1 MSDFWNTIP
10 ANFTNEADVEL
21 RLVVPLLKA
30 LGYEPDDIASKYPVE
45 FREGRVG
52 RRPEADFVCFNG
64 PLHTRNTSLVVI
76 EAKSPGETL
85 PNGKSQGESYAANL
99 KAPLLI
105 LTNGEQIEV
114 WQLKATQDS
123 ERVFEG
129 PISALGANRGTVEQL
144 LGKRAVV
151 DYCRT
156 FHVKTILEASSDFGR
171 YETEE
176 LRRTARYAASI
187 DRTVSRAGAARNL
200 QTGMLLTECPSGCV
214 VVAPSGYG
222 KTTLSNRL
230 LRQAIENRWRDA
242 SARLPF
248 DVPVIDLEET
258 GACMLEFMQRR
269 LSAHQPS
276 ITESVLKDRL
286 RTAGATIVCDGFD
299 RASPRFQRH
308 LCTEITN
315 LLRDYPLLQ
324 IIVFSREAARPN
336 VALPLFTLK
345 PLTAPEQRDV
355 EKIIL
360 DDGSGQFFS
369 VIGMMPPMLAALCEN
384 PLLLQLTLD
393 YWTRERAFPSRL
405 VPLFQSWLKNVL
417 KTEEADVVS
426 SIRREKSL
434 TLIADATLDGPIAGE
449 NLLTVMQ
456 QADIP
461 PVVLNELV
469 ACDAVRING
478 SAIEV
483 EHEALA
489 DYLRAKKIASESELE
504 LLERIPRLP
513 IPADSFFPV
522 LLMAQ
527 LSSHRTQS
535 ALWRRLTEA
544 GPSVYFD
551 ALRYRFDISAELN
564 KLDSAKLSE
573 EYLSELLEGIEQPLE
588 SFFGVLRETVIEQI
602 TGERGSELAVTG
614 RIHVPSSQLSYKLH
628 LRSPREAP
636 PVVVQTPSFPGIV
649 RGVSLDLSHYRLDSA
664 RLVGIALLKE
674 SIVNGAKSQAFRGGL
689 ALAGD
694 RLLGR
699 CRFLAK
705 EYDLAL
711 TPDMDLDALER
722 FLRPHQDKS
731 VIPAPSSDERFSIR
745 ELLDDLLVLRAGG
758 VTALDPWWIR
768 LGWDDKADAQS
779 EDTISRVL
787 EEQYRRTQAIYAEI
801 VRATYSAIT
810 EEMTFFPVLP
820 VRWKLTVV
828 RQAPPRNGSTIYFSW
843 SPVASWEQAGA
854 DVTFGSQAPFAGMWQ
869 LEQEVEQ
876 TRAALAALG
885 RPNANLPRYGGFTQ
899 LSDFSGWQWTGH
911 FDGATPAVHDAC
923 SLVISD
929 LERVFSSMPQRD

>member
-1 MSDFWNTIP
+1 MSDFWNNIP
-10 ANFTNEADVEL
+10 AGFTSEADVEL
-21 RLVVPLLKA
+21 RLIVPLLKE

-64 PLHTRNTSLVVI
+64 PLHTRNTSLLVI
-76 EAKSPGETL
+76 EAKAPGETL

-99 KAPLLI
+99 KVPLLV
-105 LTNGEQIEV
+105 LTNGEQIEI

-129 PISALGANRGTVEQL
+129 PVSALAANRGMVEQL
-144 LGKRAVV
+144 LAKRAIA

-156 FHVKTILEASSDFGR
+156 FHVKTILEASSDFAR

-242 SARLPF
+242 GARLPF

-258 GACMLEFMQRR
+258 GASVLEFMQRR

-276 ITESVLKDRL
+276 VTESALKDRL
-286 RTAGATIVCDGFD
+286 RTAGATIVCDEFD
-299 RASPRFQRH
+299 RASPRFRRH
-308 LCTEITN
+308 LCTEIKN

-324 IIVFSREAARPN
+324 IIVFSRDAARPD
-336 VALPLFTLK
+336 VALPLFTLN
-345 PLTAPEQRDV
+345 PLTVPEQRDV

-360 DDGSGQFFS
+360 DDGSGDFFS
-369 VIGMMPPMLAALCEN
+369 VIGMMSPTLGALCEN

-393 YWTRERAFPSRL
+393 FWKREHAFPSSL
-405 VPLFQSWLKNVL
+405 LPLFQSWLKTVL
-417 KTEEADVVS
+417 KAEEGDVVS
-426 SIRREKSL
+426 SIRREAGL

-449 NLLTVMQ
+449 HLLTLMQ

-469 ACDAVRING
+469 ACDAARMNG

-483 EHEALA
+483 HHEALA
-489 DYLRAKKIASESELE
+489 DYLRAKKIACGSEVE
-504 LLERIPRLP
+504 LLERIPTLP
-513 IPADSFFPV
+513 MAPDSFFPV

-527 LSSHRTQS
+527 LPSRRLQL
-535 ALWRRLTEA
+535 ALWKRLTEA

-551 ALRYRFDISAELN
+551 ALRYRFDVSAELD
-564 KLDSAKLSE
+564 KLDPGKLSE

-614 RIHVPSSQLSYKLH
+614 TIDVPSRQLSYKLH
-628 LRSPREAP
+628 LRGSPEGP
-636 PVVVQTPSFPGIV
+636 SVVARPPSFPGII
-649 RGVSLDLSHYRLDSA
+649 RGVSLDLSDYRLDSA
-664 RLVGIALLKE
+664 RLVAIALLKE
-674 SIVNGAKSQAFRGGL
+674 SILSGVKSQAFRGGL
-689 ALAGD
+689 ALARD
-694 RLLGR
+694 RLVGR
-699 CRFLAK
+699 CRFLVK
-705 EYDLAL
+705 EYDLPL
-711 TPDMDLDALER
+711 TLDMDLDALER

-731 VIPAPSSDERFSIR
+731 VIPAPSTDERFSIQ
-745 ELLDDLLVLRAGG
+745 ELLDDLVVLRAGG
-758 VTALDPWWIR
+758 VTALEPWWIR
-768 LGWDDKADAQS
+768 LGWDENLDAQS
-779 EDTISRVL
+779 DDTISRVL
-787 EEQYRRTQAIYAEI
+787 NEQYRRAQAIYAEI
-801 VRATYSAIT
+801 VQATYSAIT
-810 EEMTFFPVLP
+810 KEMTFFPVLP
-820 VRWKLTVV
+820 VRWRLTVV
-828 RQAPPRNGSTIYFSW
+828 RQVPPRMGSTIYFSW
-843 SPVASWEQAGA
+843 SPVATWQEAGA
-854 DVTFGSQAPFAGMWQ
+854 DVTFDSRAPFADIGQ

-876 TRAALAALG
+876 TRTALAALG
-885 RPNANLPRYGGFTQ
+885 RPNANIPRYGGFTQ
-899 LSDFSGWQWTGH
+899 LSDFSGRQWTGH
-911 FDGATPAVHDAC
+911 FDGATPAIHDAC
-923 SLVISD
+923 SLLTHD
-929 LERVFSSMPQRD
+929 LERVFSSMPHRD